1 MKAAACVLTLL
12 WSVSAASA
20 AGIPKFDYAR
30 TCRDTPP
37 VAMDQKA
44 TFKQCMADEE
54 SARDS
59 LPQAWAHASA
69 GARQQC
75 SAMTQ
80 MGGQPSYVELLTCLE
95 MENPKT
101 RTAPDVGISTF
112 HNPHPQPRR
121 TPPAD

>member
-1 MKAAACVLTLL
+1 MRAAVWVLMLL
-12 WSVSAASA
+12 WSVSAARA
-20 AGIPKFDYAR
+20 AGLPKFDYAR

-37 VAMDQKA
+37 VAMDQKT

-54 SARDS
+54 SARGE
-59 LPQAWAHASA
+59 LPVAWAHASA
-69 GARQQC
+69 SARQQC

-95 MENPKT
+95 MENPKA
-101 RTAPDVGISTF
+101 RTSPDAGISTF